1 MADVIDVT
9 HRINYEVNDAS
20 LQNATKLIQAQIT
33 ELDRLNANLKTY
45 TSQIGDAMAAEG
57 KGFDALAA
65 KISNANR
72 QVEVSVAKTEGLLT
86 EMFKGVTKGFG
97 FHDNVKDALSSY
109 IEGVRTRFTELS
121 KTTQGVASTI
131 QKHWGATATRMTTDA
146 RGMTTEV
153 VSYWNNVSA
162 SATGGSAKSA
172 SALASLGKS
181 LVSVTGLL
189 DIGINVAFSLGE
201 EMKSSAEK
209 IGIVTDKFSALS
221 RINVQAAGDIAKVTT
236 EIGLMKDKFF
246 SATATI
252 EKKKEVV
259 KELNEKFGD
268 TIGKISNVSEAEDF
282 FINKSDAYIKA
293 LTLRAQAQAAYNLII
308 ENNQKL
314 FRAKAGLPEDN
325 LSVWQKGVSGFASL
339 FTGTDQA
346 FSKNGKISNV
356 VDYIKRDYNAT
367 ANRMNNTLIAE
378 AETET
383 ARIALYLTNLMN
395 SLLEQVAKIDKD
407 YGFNTS
413 GNTGTG
419 NTGGQSSKGYYNS
432 RKAASRPAIRLNTPE
447 YTDEGL
453 PDELK
458 RLDDQQETERKAKK
472 EAEIEQRTKEMQD
485 AKYKAWKNQEEERK
499 QQEADAAA
507 RRKQNTLDAISDY
520 QTLAQSVADAYN
532 TIVQVQIN
540 ALDKEIAIRE
550 KRVEAAQKLAE
561 RGNVEALR
569 MEEERLR
576 QAQNMRE
583 QFARRQQIVN
593 SAITVSNAIAAVAR
607 AALEGG
613 GFGSAATI
621 AALIAALAAGYAA
634 VSSMSND
641 NAFADGVVDYKG
653 KGGPRD
659 DANWV
664 RISSGESVITADG
677 TKANRHILEA
687 INSGAQFKLMNPALP
702 YTMPM
707 FRSPDGSGV
716 YASAQDLGALESK
729 LDNVVNAIEDNRLRQ
744 NIYFNEH
751 GVGIMTEKAIRRDRR
766 RWL

>member
-1 MADVIDVT
+1 MPEIVEAIHKITYDVNDEGLYKAQQVLVTQLNDLLKLNTELVRLQQQLGKTADVQTQAFSRIEAGMNKLVDKLTKDGSKINDVFKG
-9 HRINYEVNDAS
+9 VVKGLLDGLGVGGS
-20 LQNATKLIQAQIT
+20 L
-33 ELDRLNANLKTY
+33 D
-45 TSQIGDAMAAEG
+45 TSVKKFVEDLG
-57 KGFDALAA
+57 KGFNT
-65 KISNANR
+65 IP
-72 QVEVSVAKTEGLLT
+72 
-86 EMFKGVTKGFG
+86 KG
-97 FHDNVKDALSSY
+97 
-109 IEGVRTRFTELS
+109 
-121 KTTQGVASTI
+121 AS
-131 QKHWGATATRMTTDA
+131 GATKALTAAGNAANAAA
-146 RGMTTEV
+146 RSLPA
-153 VSYWNNVSA
+153 VSKAA
-162 SATGGSAKSA
+162 SGLAMGFSLLGGP
-172 SALASLGKS
+172 
-181 LVSVTGLL
+181 
-189 DIGINVAFSLGE
+189 IGIAINLFLMFQDVIFDTGEEVDSYKDKVDEAAEYSKKLGE
-201 EMKSSAEK
+201 EAGGEMAQMLKLKTTVENTNLSYDKRIEAQRKLRDMYPEVFKDLSNEEILAGKVGDAYERITRSIIASAR
-209 IGIVTDKFSALS
+209 VRLNDKKLEDVLS
-221 RINVQAAGDIAKVTT
+221 QH
-236 EIGLMKDKFF
+236 
-246 SATATI
+246 TATGN
-252 EKKKEVV
+252 
-259 KELNEKFGD
+259 L
-268 TIGKISNVSEAEDF
+268 
-282 FINKSDAYIKA
+282 DADADLYGIKHSIDK
-293 LTLRAQAQAAYNLII
+293 TT
-308 ENNQKL
+308 
-314 FRAKAGLPEDN
+314 G
-325 LSVWQKGVSGFASL
+325 LSVYDLSEWDDGFKKMPKKYDSNSTFQYDL
-339 FTGTDQA
+339 NNRSKVPTDV
-346 FSKNGKISNV
+346 FLKLLGSN
-356 VDYIKRDYNAT
+356 
-367 ANRMNNTLIAE
+367 
-378 AETET
+378 
-383 ARIALYLTNLMN
+383 ARVGLLN
-395 SLLEQVAKIDKD
+395 SLLNENATLSNDIQ
-407 YGFNTS
+407 TS
-413 GNTGTG
+413 RNPSYALPDRMRAT
-419 NTGGQSSKGYYNS
+419 SSEEKLS
-432 RKAASRPAIRLNTPE
+432 RDMPRLEMLPSKLLPVEAIKQ
-447 YTDEGL
+447 
-453 PDELK
+453 DELK
-458 RLDDQQETERKAKK
+458 P
-472 EAEIEQRTKEMQD
+472 AEIPAMED
-485 AKYKAWKNQEEERK
+485 ADEKREEHIKKAI
-499 QQEADAAA
+499 A
-507 RRKQNTLDAISDY
+507 DY

-687 INSGAQFKLMNPALP
+687 INSGAHFKLMNPALP

-729 LDNVVNAIEDNRLRQ
+729 MDNVVNAIEDNRLRQ

-751 GVGIMTEKAIRRDRR
+751 GVGIMTEKAMRRDRR

>member
-20 LQNATKLIQAQIT
+20 LQNATKLIQVQIT
-33 ELDRLNANLKTY
+33 ELDRLNANLKSY

-65 KISNANR
+65 KIANANR

-109 IEGVRTRFTELS
+109 IEGVREKFTDLS
-121 KTTQGVASTI
+121 KTAKEVTHSVNEYWTSTS
-131 QKHWGATATRMTTDA
+131 TATSS
-146 RGMTTEV
+146 G
-153 VSYWNNVSA
+153 A
-162 SATGGSAKSA
+162 SKST
-172 SALASLGKS
+172 SALSLLGKS
-181 LVSVTGLL
+181 LGSVTGLL
-189 DIGINVAFSLGE
+189 DVGINVAIAFGD
-201 EMKSSAEK
+201 EMKSAGEK
-209 IGIVTDKFSALS
+209 IGLVTGSLQS
-221 RINVQAAGDIAKVTT
+221 MNQINKDAAGQMAKVSS
-236 EIGLMKDKFF
+236 EIEIMKSRFF
-246 SATATI
+246 SAHASI
-252 EKKKEVV
+252 SDKKKIVQ
-259 KELNEKFGD
+259 ELNEKYGD
-268 TIGKISNVSEAEDF
+268 TIGKIKNVGEAEDF
-282 FINKSDAYIKA
+282 FVNRSKNFVIAMA
-293 LTLRAQAQAAYNLII
+293 LRAKVQGAYNLIMQ
-308 ENNQKL
+308 NQQKL
-314 FRAKAGLPEDN
+314 LEAENSKPEDN
-325 LSVWQKGVSGFASL
+325 VGLVSKIWQGTKAFAGNLGKPFVVSG
-339 FTGTDQA
+339 
-346 FSKNGKISNV
+346 I
-356 VDYIKRDYNAT
+356 AT
-367 ANRMNNTLIAE
+367 ANDYNRNLEKANKQQLKEARKEMEDTEASLIKFI
-378 AETET
+378 TN
-383 ARIALYLTNLMN
+383 AL
-395 SLLEQVAKIDKD
+395 AAIDKLAKEND
-407 YGFNTS
+407 FNFS
-413 GNTGTG
+413 GTG

-432 RKAASRPAIRLNTPE
+432 REAASRPAIRLNTPG
-447 YTDEGL
+447 YTDEEI

-458 RLDDQQETERKAKK
+458 RLDDQQEIERKAKK
-472 EAEIEQRTKEMQD
+472 EAEIEQRTKEQQD
-485 AKYKAWKNQEEERK
+485 ATYKAWKNQEEERK
-499 QQEADAAA
+499 QQEAEAAA

-583 QFARRQQIVN
+583 RFARRQQIVN

-634 VSSMSND
+634 VSSMSSD

-716 YASAQDLGALESK
+716 YASTQDLGALEGK

-751 GVGIMTEKAIRRDRR
+751 GEKVDVG
-766 RWL
+766 

>member
-1 MADVIDVT
+1 MADVTEVIHKIT
-9 HRINYEVNDAS
+9 YEVDDAS
-20 LQNATKLIQAQIT
+20 LQNVTRTLQLQLT
-33 ELDRLNANLKTY
+33 ELGNLNRILTTYRNQLNSVNAADDALFNDLNRRIDDVNRKVEANTNKLRGVFQQVGNGLLKGLGLDGKLDDAVSKFTENFVSSLKKVDGFNVKSIGNLAKDVFSFTGVAPLAISLLVDLATGLINTGKAADTARTSYKEFLDMVKGNVKGTLRSIDERIAQVRLYAQTINGTYPAANKLGAASQLKADYPGIFKKYSTHDIASGKAGSAISELERQISAQERSQLYLKT
-45 TSQIGDAMAAEG
+45 
-57 KGFDALAA
+57 
-65 KISNANR
+65 
-72 QVEVSVAKTEGLLT
+72 SVDLE
-86 EMFKGVTKGFG
+86 
-97 FHDNVKDALSSY
+97 
-109 IEGVRTRFTELS
+109 
-121 KTTQGVASTI
+121 
-131 QKHWGATATRMTTDA
+131 
-146 RGMTTEV
+146 
-153 VSYWNNVSA
+153 
-162 SATGGSAKSA
+162 
-172 SALASLGKS
+172 
-181 LVSVTGLL
+181 
-189 DIGINVAFSLGE
+189 
-201 EMKSSAEK
+201 
-209 IGIVTDKFSALS
+209 
-221 RINVQAAGDIAKVTT
+221 
-236 EIGLMKDKFF
+236 
-246 SATATI
+246 
-252 EKKKEVV
+252 
-259 KELNEKFGD
+259 
-268 TIGKISNVSEAEDF
+268 
-282 FINKSDAYIKA
+282 
-293 LTLRAQAQAAYNLII
+293 
-308 ENNQKL
+308 QKL
-314 FRAKAGLPEDN
+314 
-325 LSVWQKGVSGFASL
+325 SGA
-339 FTGTDQA
+339 
-346 FSKNGKISNV
+346 
-356 VDYIKRDYNAT
+356 RE
-367 ANRMNNTLIAE
+367 AE
-378 AETET
+378 AEALKRKKNATSTYEKLSNLNINGRLSGTRDNSYALRSAQKELSAADAAYET
-383 ARIALYLTNLMN
+383 LVSIRKNIETGITYYAAEATKMANIARDLVYPLADTN
-395 SLLEQVAKIDKD
+395 E
-407 YGFNTS
+407 
-413 GNTGTG
+413 
-419 NTGGQSSKGYYNS
+419 GGGYYRNS
-432 RKAASRPAIRLNTPE
+432 TGVRRSKPTKIRKESISAMQMRGNVPLTTNVTSSFLSAEEVNAMLERSQKERAE
-447 YTDEGL
+447 
-453 PDELK
+453 
-458 RLDDQQETERKAKK
+458 QQQKE
-472 EAEIEQRTKEMQD
+472 EAE
-485 AKYKAWKNQEEERK
+485 
-499 QQEADAAA
+499 AAA

-716 YASAQDLGALESK
+716 YASAQDLGALEGK
-729 LDNVVNAIEDNRLRQ
+729 LDSVVNAIEDNRLRQ

-751 GVGIMTEKAIRRDRR
+751 GVGIMTEKAMRRDRK
-766 RWL
+766 RWM